1 MDESSRAELIDESMI
16 DLFAL
21 NLECTSEWRREKA
34 ERYPNDNRNLPAA
47 EKLSELASQVRQ
59 LKGHLEK
66 FVLSGCEVRCLGEKR
81 FSRVLKGALS
91 RSRGWV
97 ALAKECLR
105 RRWAP
110 AWWRCA
116 LSPAMRAW
124 PSAPGR
130 PIG

>member
-1 MDESSRAELIDESMI
+1 MTLLSRCRLCAAAGTHWEAQMDVTMRLEPGAINYSAPSFHFWAE
-16 DLFAL
+16 
-21 NLECTSEWRREKA
+21 
-34 ERYPNDNRNLPAA
+34 
-47 EKLSELASQVRQ
+47 
-59 LKGHLEK
+59 GHLEK

>member
-1 MDESSRAELIDESMI
+1 MKTTTTMKNKEQAAIPSCEGMTDQ
-16 DLFAL
+16 AL
-21 NLECTSEWRREKA
+21 S
-34 ERYPNDNRNLPAA
+34 Y
-47 EKLSELASQVRQ
+47 
-59 LKGHLEK
+59 GHLEK

-91 RSRGWV
+91 RRRGWV